1 MSRSRAKPAQTSH
14 DEKAPTAVS
23 FFHLQKRFT
32 GCQFIRLES
41 FGTRPASDMLSSP
54 HPPRFPEYLPL
65 DASTINSLFLIGALL
80 VGASILVSSLS
91 SRLGIPI
98 LVIILAVG
106 MIAGVDGGGIIFNN
120 YPTAYLVGNLALAVI
135 LLDGGLRTR
144 VASFRVALWPALSLA
159 TVGVMITTAL
169 TGMVAAWLFDLSLI
183 QGLLIGA
190 IVGSTDAAA
199 VFSLL
204 GGKGLNERV
213 TATLE
218 IESGSNDPMA
228 VFLTVTLIDMIASG
242 QTGLH
247 WSLLTHLLREFGIG
261 GLLGLG
267 GGWLMLQLVN
277 RINLAGGLYPI
288 LVIAGGLVVF
298 SLTNALHG
306 SGFLAVYLCGLV
318 LGNKPIRSRHGI
330 LHMLDGMAW
339 LAQIGMFLVLGL
351 LVTPHDLLPIALPA
365 LGLALWMILVARPL
379 SVVASLL
386 PFKAFHGR
394 EKGFISWVG
403 LRGAVPI
410 ILAVFPL
417 MAGLPDA
424 QLFFNLA
431 FFIVLVSL
439 LVQGTSLP
447 WMAKLLKVT
456 VPPDPAPIS
465 RSALEVHLTSEWE
478 LFVYRLGAEKWC
490 IGAALREL
498 KMPEGTRIAALFR
511 GEQLLH
517 PSGSTV
523 LEVGDMLCVIGHEHN
538 LPALGKLFSQAPQR
552 GLDLRF
558 FGDFVLEGDA
568 ELGAVAALYGLK
580 LDGLDAKMPLA
591 QFIRQKVGG
600 APVVGDQVEWHGTI
614 WTVATM
620 DGNKIQKVGVRF
632 PEGTRP
638 GPGLFL

>member
-1 MSRSRAKPAQTSH
+1 MLIHLSREYRH
-14 DEKAPTAVS
+14 LTA
-23 FFHLQKRFT
+23 T
-32 GCQFIRLES
+32 
-41 FGTRPASDMLSSP
+41 A
-54 HPPRFPEYLPL
+54 
-65 DASTINSLFLIGALL
+65 INSLFLIGALL

-98 LVIILAVG
+98 LVIILGVG
-106 MIAGVDGGGIIFNN
+106 MAAGVDGGGIVFDNF
-120 YPTAYLVGNLALAVI
+120 PQAYLVGNLALAVI

-144 VASFRVALWPALSLA
+144 VGSFRVALWPALSLA
-159 TVGVMITTAL
+159 TVGVMITTGL
-169 TGMVAAWLFDLSLI
+169 TGVLAAWLFDLSLT

-228 VFLTVTLIDMIASG
+228 VFLTVTLIDMLASH

-247 WSLLTHLLREFGIG
+247 FSLLGHLLREFGIG
-261 GLLGLG
+261 AVLGLG
-267 GGWLMLQLVN
+267 GGWVLLQLVN
-277 RINLAGGLYPI
+277 RINLAHGLYPI

-298 SLTNALHG
+298 ALTNALHG
-306 SGFLAVYLCGLV
+306 SGFLAVYLTGLV
-318 LGNKPIRSRHGI
+318 LGNRPIRSRHGI

-365 LGLALWMILVARPL
+365 LGLALWMILFARPL
-379 SVVASLL
+379 SVFVGLL

-394 EKGFISWVG
+394 EKAFISWVG

-417 MAGLPDA
+417 MAGLPQA
-424 QLFFNLA
+424 QLYFNLA

-439 LVQGTSLP
+439 LLQGTSLP
-447 WMAKLLKVT
+447 WMAKWFKVT

-465 RSALEVHLTSEWE
+465 RSALEVHHTSEWE

-498 KMPEGTRIAALFR
+498 KMPKGTRIAALFR
-511 GEQLLH
+511 HEKLLH

-523 LEVGDMLCVIGHEHN
+523 LEVGDVLCVIGHEHD

-568 ELGAVAALYGLK
+568 ELGAVSALYGLK
-580 LDGLDAKMPLA
+580 LDGLDAQMPLSR
-591 QFIRQKVGG
+591 FIAQKVGG
-600 APVVGDQVEWHGTI
+600 APVVGDQIEWNNTI
-614 WTVATM
+614 WTVALM
-620 DGNKIQKVGVRF
+620 EGNKIAKVGVRF

>member
-1 MSRSRAKPAQTSH
+1 M
-14 DEKAPTAVS
+14 
-23 FFHLQKRFT
+23 
-32 GCQFIRLES
+32 
-41 FGTRPASDMLSSP
+41 
-54 HPPRFPEYLPL
+54 

-106 MIAGVDGGGIIFNN
+106 MLAGVDGGGIIFNN

-169 TGMVAAWLFDLSLI
+169 TGLIAAWLFNLSLI

-213 TATLE
+213 SATLE

-242 QTGLH
+242 ETGLH
-247 WSLLTHLLREFGIG
+247 WSLLGHLLREFGIG
-261 GLLGLG
+261 TLLGLG

-288 LVIAGGLVVF
+288 LVVAGGLVMF

-379 SVVASLL
+379 SVVAALL
-386 PFKAFHGR
+386 LFKAFHGR

-447 WMAKLLKVT
+447 WVAKLLKVT

-465 RSALEVHLTSEWE
+465 RSALEVHITSEWE
-478 LFVYRLGAEKWC
+478 MFVYRLGAEKWC

>member
-1 MSRSRAKPAQTSH
+1 M
-14 DEKAPTAVS
+14 
-23 FFHLQKRFT
+23 
-32 GCQFIRLES
+32 
-41 FGTRPASDMLSSP
+41 
-54 HPPRFPEYLPL
+54 
-65 DASTINSLFLIGALL
+65 DASTINSLFLIGAVL

-106 MIAGVDGGGIIFNN
+106 MVAGVDGGGIIFDN
-120 YPTAYLVGNLALAVI
+120 YAAAYLVGNLALAVI

-159 TVGVMITTAL
+159 TVGVLITTAL
-169 TGMVAAWLFDLSLI
+169 TGMVAAWLFNLNLM

-213 TATLE
+213 TASLE

-228 VFLTVTLIDMIASG
+228 VFLTVTLIGMLASG

-247 WSLLTHLLREFGIG
+247 WSLLGHLIQEFGIG
-261 GLLGLG
+261 TLMGLG
-267 GGWLMLQLVN
+267 SGWLMLQLVN
-277 RINLAGGLYPI
+277 RINLTAGLYPI
-288 LVIAGGLVVF
+288 LVIAGGTAVF
-298 SLTNALHG
+298 ALTNAIHG
-306 SGFLAVYLCGLV
+306 SGFLAIYLFGLV
-318 LGNKPIRSRHGI
+318 LGNRPIRSRHGI

-351 LVTPHDLLPIALPA
+351 LVTPHDLLPIAIPA

-379 SVVASLL
+379 SVMVGLL

-394 EKGFISWVG
+394 EKAFIAWVG

-417 MAGLPDA
+417 MGGLPNA
-424 QLFFNLA
+424 QLYFNLA
-431 FFIVLVSL
+431 FFIVLISL
-439 LVQGTSLP
+439 LLQGTSLP

-465 RSALEVHLTSEWE
+465 RSALEVHVTSEWE

-511 GEQLLH
+511 GKQLLH
-517 PSGSTV
+517 PSGSTT
-523 LEVGDMLCVIGHEHN
+523 LEVGDLLCVIGHEHD

-552 GLDLRF
+552 GQDLRF

-568 ELGAVAALYGLK
+568 QLGAVAALYGLN
-580 LDGLDAKMPLA
+580 LDGLDPNMPLA
-591 QFIRQKVGG
+591 QFIVQKNRG
-600 APVVGDQVEWHGTI
+600 AVIVGDQIEWNGTL
-614 WTVATM
+614 WTVASTE
-620 DGNKIQKVGVRF
+620 GNRILKVGVKF
-632 PEGTRP
+632 PEGARP